1 MSDTNSNIECLN
13 CYENQCVSLISN
25 EDDLFPLSSY
35 RRIITYNKGET
46 IFKQS
51 TYSSHV
57 VYVQSGLV
65 KLFTEGQNGKN
76 VILRFISKGEFIGL
90 PFLFNDNY
98 VYYSATAIK
107 DTKVCMIEKNIY
119 AKLVY
124 SNPELCQR
132 IINLIAVDTGILY
145 EKMTILGTKQLHGRL
160 ATAILEL
167 SNTKLASEDIYS
179 QITKKELAE
188 FSGMSTES
196 LMRLLNEF
204 KSDKIIN
211 TVGKRIEINDLEM
224 LSKLSQLG

>member
-1 MSDTNSNIECLN
+1 MNNKTSNIDCLN
-13 CYENQCVSLISN
+13 CDEKNCDPFALNNDELVVLSN
-25 EDDLFPLSSY
+25 N
-35 RRIITYNKGET
+35 RRTINYNKNET

-90 PFLFNDNY
+90 PFLFNNNY

-107 DTKVCMIEKNIY
+107 DTSVCMIEKNIY
-119 AKLVY
+119 AKLAY
-124 SNPELCQR
+124 SNPSLCQK
-132 IINLIAVDTGILY
+132 IINLIAMDTGILY
-145 EKMTILGTKQLHGRL
+145 EKMTTLGTKQLHGRL
-160 ATAILEL
+160 ANAILEL
-167 SNTKLASEDIYS
+167 SDDKLIAEDIYS
-179 QITKKELAE
+179 YITKKELAE
-188 FSGMSTES
+188 FSGMSAES

-204 KSDKIIN
+204 KADKIIN
-211 TVGKRIEINDLEM
+211 TVGKRIEINDFEM